1 MDSQVFHL
9 TSAND
14 FQQILEQPNLIVLKV
29 YATWC
34 SPCSAYAPM
43 FEECAAAHQDYG
55 VYFIESN
62 NDQNFV
68 KVESLPTTLFI
79 KDKQIVDKIVGID
92 MDLLREKIKMY
103 YG

>member
-34 SPCSAYAPM
+34 GPCKSYAPM